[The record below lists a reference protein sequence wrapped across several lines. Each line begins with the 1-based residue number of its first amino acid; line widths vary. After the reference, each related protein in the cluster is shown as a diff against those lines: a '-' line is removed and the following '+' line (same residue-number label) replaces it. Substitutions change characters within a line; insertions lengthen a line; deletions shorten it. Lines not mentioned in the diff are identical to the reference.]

1 MVRTARA
8 HDERMSFDEFLDW
21 SSRQEG
27 RYELFDGYVLKMASE
42 TAGHVRVKQRA
53 ANALREAIERAGLPC
68 EAFGDGMTVRIDERR
83 GYEPDALVH
92 CGEPID
98 DDSLEAPSPVVVVE
112 VVSPTSGARDTNA
125 KLLGYFR
132 VPGLRHYLVVIPNER
147 RIVHYRREDDAADP
161 TIAPVSANT
170 LHLYP
175 PGLDVDVESFFP
187 PRADA

>member
-1 MVRTARA
+1 MVRTARE
-8 HDERMSFDEFLDW
+8 HDERMSVDEYVDR

-27 RYELFDGYVLKMASE
+27 RHELLDGYVLRMVSE
-42 TAGHVRVKQRA
+42 TAARVRVEQRA
-53 ANALREAIERAGLPC
+53 ANARREAIERAGSPC

-132 VPGLRHYLVVIPNER
+132 VPGLRL
-147 RIVHYRREDDAADP
+147 D
-161 TIAPVSANT
+161 
-170 LHLYP
+170 P
-175 PGLDVDVESFFP
+175 PGLDVGAFFSP
-187 PRADA
+187 AGA

>member
-1 MVRTARA
+1 MAGTARE
-8 HDERMSFDEFLDW
+8 HDERMTFDEYLDW
-21 SSRQEG
+21 SSRREG
-27 RYELFDGYVLKMASE
+27 RYELVDGYALRMASE
-42 TAGHVRVKQRA
+42 TAGHVRIKQRA
-53 ANALREAIERAGLPC
+53 ANALRGAIERAGLPC

-98 DDSLEAPSPVVVVE
+98 DDSLEAPFPVVVVE

-147 RIVHYRREDDAADP
+147 RIVHYRREDDATDP
-161 TIAPVSANT
+161 TIALVSGGM
-170 LHLYP
+170 LRLDP

-187 PRADA
+187 PPTDA